1 MTRAVTL
8 ANLADQNIFTADG
21 DNDRVGIGS
30 TVPSTKLDVD
40 GTVTATAFVG
50 SGTGLTGVAST
61 DNIIT
66 GTAATFTGGV
76 TVSGASNV
84 NVTGVITATKF
95 VGDGSE
101 LTGVSGFATAL
112 SNDTTSILN
121 SVFKT
126 PRELTVGTG
135 VSVTIESDAASG
147 NIAFMRE
154 TSIHVGSGS
163 TLHVGS
169 GTTLLT
175 NILSVF

>member
-40 GTVTATAFVG
+40 GTASATTF
-50 SGTGLTGVAST
+50 SGNITGV
-61 DNIIT
+61 
-66 GTAATFTGGV
+66 AATFTGGV

-101 LTGVSGFATAL
+101 VTGVSGFAAAL
-112 SNDTTSILN
+112 SSDTTSILN
-121 SVFKT
+121 KFFKT
-126 PRELTVGTG
+126 PREVVTGTG
-135 VSVTIESDAASG
+135 VSITIESDAASG
-147 NIAFMRE
+147 NIAVIRE
-154 TSIHVGSGS
+154 SAIHVGAGS
-163 TLHVGS
+163 TFHVGS

-175 NILSVF
+175 NVLTIF